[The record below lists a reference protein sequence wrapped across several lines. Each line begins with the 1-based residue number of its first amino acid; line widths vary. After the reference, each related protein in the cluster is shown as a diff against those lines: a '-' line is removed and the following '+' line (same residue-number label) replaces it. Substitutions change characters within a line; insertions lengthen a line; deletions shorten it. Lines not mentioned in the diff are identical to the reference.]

1 MYIKAKLYVEFEDTD
16 SRNSELSFVKND
28 RPSINSF
35 NGETNPDSTEDDDGI
50 DSLLVNIKDETDSA
64 II

>member
-1 MYIKAKLYVEFEDTD
+1 MYIKTKLYVEFEDTD